1 MMVDEKDGL
10 IREQQALVTKQE
22 LELEEYIKD
31 TEDMQEELSEL
42 Q

>member
-22 LELEEYIKD
+22 FELEEYIKD